1 MKIFVA
7 QSGLSRSLHMYIS
20 DDISFFKYEMAAT
33 ASPML
38 LIFNRV

>member
-1 MKIFVA
+1 MNILVTK
-7 QSGLSRSLHMYIS
+7 SGRSLHMYIS